1 MNLLINII
9 LAAGRLLM
17 GHSTDINENEHLQYI
32 FNDYKSGIEHGILV
46 ANLTYELAKRLE
58 LDERECYELKIAGMM
73 HDIGKLKLSE
83 YLYGR
88 NSGEL
93 SVEEMKY
100 MRMHSKIS
108 FDVLKNYDYS
118 DNIMDVV
125 LSHHE
130 CFDGSGYPNGLVGEQ
145 IPLGARIL
153 KVADEFAALISDRP
167 YRKAF
172 DIDTAVTIMID
183 EIKNMDIKVFLLFQ
197 RLIHEDSTIELINNS
212 RLDID
217 DLDISDILK
226 ISQD

>member
-1 MNLLINII
+1 
-9 LAAGRLLM
+9 M
-17 GHSTDINENEHLQYI
+17 GHNMDINENEHLQYI

-46 ANLTYELAKRLE
+46 ANLTYELAKRLK

-108 FDVLKNYDYS
+108 FDVLKNYEYS
-118 DNIMDVV
+118 DNIMKVV
-125 LSHHE
+125 LWHHE
-130 CFDGSGYPNGLVGEQ
+130 CYDGSGYPDNLKGTG

-172 DIDTAVTIMID
+172 DIDTAVNILIE
-183 EIKNMDIKVFLLFQ
+183 EIKNLDMRVFIEFQ
-197 RLIHEDSTIELINNS
+197 RMIHEEETFEIIRNS
-212 RLDID
+212 KV
-217 DLDISDILK
+217 DLENLSLKDIL
-226 ISQD
+226 SFAD

>member
-1 MNLLINII
+1 
-9 LAAGRLLM
+9 M

-46 ANLTYELAKRLE
+46 ANLTYELAKRLK

-118 DNIMDVV
+118 DNIMKLFSITMSATMEVV
-125 LSHHE
+125 ILIILR
-130 CFDGSGYPNGLVGEQ
+130 GQ
-145 IPLGARIL
+145 IFHW
-153 KVADEFAALISDRP
+153 VQEFLR
-167 YRKAF
+167 
-172 DIDTAVTIMID
+172 
-183 EIKNMDIKVFLLFQ
+183 
-197 RLIHEDSTIELINNS
+197 
-212 RLDID
+212 
-217 DLDISDILK
+217 
-226 ISQD
+226 

>member
-1 MNLLINII
+1 
-9 LAAGRLLM
+9 M
-17 GHSTDINENEHLQYI
+17 GHNMDINENEHLQYI

-46 ANLTYELAKRLE
+46 ANLTYELAKRLK
-58 LDERECYELKIAGMM
+58 LDERECYELKVAGMM

-118 DNIMDVV
+118 DNIMKVV
-125 LSHHE
+125 LYHHE
-130 CFDGSGYPNGLVGEQ
+130 CYDGSGYPDNLKGTD

-172 DIDTAVTIMID
+172 DIDTAVNILIE
-183 EIKNMDIKVFLLFQ
+183 EIKNLDMRVFIEFQ
-197 RLIHEDSTIELINNS
+197 RMIHEEETFEIIRNS
-212 RLDID
+212 KV
-217 DLDISDILK
+217 DLENLSLKDIL
-226 ISQD
+226 SFAD

>member
-1 MNLLINII
+1 MEHN
-9 LAAGRLLM
+9 A
-17 GHSTDINENEHLQYI
+17 DINEKEHLQYI

-46 ANLTYELAKRLE
+46 ANLTYQLAKRLK

-118 DNIMDVV
+118 DNIMKVV
-125 LSHHE
+125 LYHHE
-130 CFDGSGYPNGLVGEQ
+130 CYDGSGYPDNLKGTG

-172 DIDTAVTIMID
+172 DFDTAVNILIE
-183 EIKNMDIKVFLLFQ
+183 EIKNLDMKVFIEFQ
-197 RLIHEDSTIELINNS
+197 RMIHEEETFEIIRNS
-212 RLDID
+212 KI
-217 DLDISDILK
+217 DLDSLTLEDIL
-226 ISQD
+226 SFAD

>member
-1 MNLLINII
+1 
-9 LAAGRLLM
+9 M

>member
-1 MNLLINII
+1 
-9 LAAGRLLM
+9 M

-46 ANLTYELAKRLE
+46 ANLTYELAKRLK

-118 DNIMDVV
+118 DNIMKVV
-125 LSHHE
+125 LYHHE
-130 CFDGSGYPNGLVGEQ
+130 CYDGSGYPDN
-145 IPLGARIL
+145 L
-153 KVADEFAALISDRP
+153 KGTDEFAALISERP

-172 DIDTAVTIMID
+172 DIDTAVNILIE
-183 EIKNMDIKVFLLFQ
+183 EIKNLDMRVFIEFQ
-197 RLIHEDSTIELINNS
+197 RMIHEEETFEIIRNS
-212 RLDID
+212 KV
-217 DLDISDILK
+217 DLENLSLKDIL
-226 ISQD
+226 SFAD

>member
-1 MNLLINII
+1 
-9 LAAGRLLM
+9 M
-17 GHSTDINENEHLQYI
+17 GHNMDINENEHLQYI

-46 ANLTYELAKRLE
+46 ANLTYELAKRLK

-118 DNIMDVV
+118 DNIMKVV
-125 LSHHE
+125 LYHHE
-130 CFDGSGYPNGLVGEQ
+130 CYDGSGYPDNLKGTD

-153 KVADEFAALISDRP
+153 KVTDELAALISDRP

-172 DIDTAVTIMID
+172 DIDTAVNILIE
-183 EIKNMDIKVFLLFQ
+183 EIKNLDMRVFIEFQ
-197 RLIHEDSTIELINNS
+197 RMIHEEETFEIIRNS
-212 RLDID
+212 KV
-217 DLDISDILK
+217 DLENLSLKDIL
-226 ISQD
+226 SFAD